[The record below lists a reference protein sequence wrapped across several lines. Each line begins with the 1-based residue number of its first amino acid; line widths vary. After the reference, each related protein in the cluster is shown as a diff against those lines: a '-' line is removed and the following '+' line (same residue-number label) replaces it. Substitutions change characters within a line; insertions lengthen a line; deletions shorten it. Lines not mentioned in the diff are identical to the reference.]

1 VKADYLG
8 QRKSKLIVTREKA
21 MPAIIKLPSSSEIL
35 FWPAGEKTSVTSKK
49 EVKIKPLS
57 PLCELERQW
66 WKPLTRPKSPKIV
79 NIETII
85 LVLFLAQWIGAIVS
99 CVFELSGR

>member
-1 VKADYLG
+1 M
-8 QRKSKLIVTREKA
+8 SE
-21 MPAIIKLPSSSEIL
+21 IIKLPSSTEIL
-35 FWPAGEKTSVTSKK
+35 FRPAGEKASVTSKK
-49 EVKIKPLS
+49 EVTIKTLNPFCDS
-57 PLCELERQW
+57 ERQW
-66 WKPLTRPKSPKIV
+66 WKPLTRPKSPKVV